1 MAFEYLTPNAEA
13 LLNEILIHRDDKGNC
28 LSEYWE
34 TRFETLPFSDEC
46 ILRSTFKEL
55 SDSDMIS
62 VQWADNCPYHM
73 IVLNAGISYEVQK
86 KRHEQ
91 ELKSTNRRAWV
102 QCLISGLA
110 GVILTLLVQSV
121 IPLVQVLLGK
131 GG

>member
-13 LLNEILIHRDDKGNC
+13 LLSEILIHRDDKGNC
-28 LSEYWE
+28 FSEYWE
-34 TRFETLPFSDEC
+34 KRFETLSFSDEC

-62 VQWADNCPYHM
+62 VQWAGNCPYHM
-73 IVLNAGISYEVQK
+73 VVLNAGISYEVQK

>member
-34 TRFETLPFSDEC
+34 TRFETLPFSDVC

-62 VQWADNCPYHM
+62 VQWADQLP
-73 IVLNAGISYEVQK
+73 ISYDSSK
-86 KRHEQ
+86 CR
-91 ELKSTNRRAWV
+91 NF
-102 QCLISGLA
+102 I
-110 GVILTLLVQSV
+110 
-121 IPLVQVLLGK
+121 
-131 GG
+131 

>member
-28 LSEYWE
+28 LPEYWE
-34 TRFETLPFSDEC
+34 KRFETLSFSDEC
-46 ILRSTFKEL
+46 ILCSTFKEL

-62 VQWADNCPYHM
+62 VQWVDNCPYHM

-110 GVILTLLVQSV
+110 GVILTLLIQSV
-121 IPLVQVLLGK
+121 IPLVQASLVK